1 MTARRGFALLAVLW
15 VLVGVTALGL
25 LLMRTARDEVG
36 AIRNRVARTRAA
48 WLAEGCAERV
58 RAVVDDAMTEMRRVD
73 SAWQALDSMVA
84 ASPMRI
90 GCDVTLVPA
99 GLTLDVNAID
109 GNTLRRLLI
118 AAGTS
123 DAVADSV
130 ADALIDWRDVDDDA
144 LPFGAER
151 AWYANASRHPPRNG
165 PLTSPVELALV
176 RGTEEV
182 PNIQSLLGVR
192 SERVLLTHAPP
203 AVLAALPGMT
213 AEAVARIRQLRSGG
227 HRVNLQELGAVLSM
241 DARRQLL
248 SGYQE
253 LTRLVTSTPDAWII
267 TATASSGVPAVADTI
282 TLRLVRSGQ
291 RAAVIERRVA
301 P

>member
-15 VLVGVTALGL
+15 VLVGVTAIGL

-36 AIRNRVARTRAA
+36 ATRNRVARIRAA
-48 WLAEGCAERV
+48 WLAEGCAERA

-73 SAWQALDSMVA
+73 SAWQAMDSVVA
-84 ASPMRI
+84 ASPMRA

-99 GLTLDVNAID
+99 GLTLDVNTID

-118 AAGTS
+118 ATGTS
-123 DAVADSV
+123 DAVADSA
-130 ADALIDWRDVDDDA
+130 ADALIDWRDADNDA
-144 LPFGAER
+144 LPRGAER
-151 AWYANASRHPPRNG
+151 AWYVNASRHPPRNG
-165 PLTSPVELALV
+165 PLTSPAELMLV
-176 RGTEEV
+176 RGTDEV

-203 AVLAALPGMT
+203 AVLAALPGMSS
-213 AEAVARIRQLRSGG
+213 EAVAKVRQLRSAG
-227 HRVNLQELGAVLSM
+227 HRVNLEELGAVLSA
-241 DARRQLL
+241 DARRQFL

-267 TATASSGVPAVADTI
+267 AATASSGVPAVADTI
-282 TLRLVRSGQ
+282 ILRLVRSGQ
-291 RAAVIERRVA
+291 RAAVVERRVT